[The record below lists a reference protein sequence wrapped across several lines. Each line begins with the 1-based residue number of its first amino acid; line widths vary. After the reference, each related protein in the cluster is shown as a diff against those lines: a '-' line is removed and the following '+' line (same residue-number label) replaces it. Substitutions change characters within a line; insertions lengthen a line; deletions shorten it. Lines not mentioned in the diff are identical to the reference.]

1 MVVRSP
7 CSLQPV
13 KLQGSVSVSGL
24 VVLVDEGQNIIFG
37 QFLGVHPCL
46 RVVDYDP
53 VHPGPEVPLSVA
65 NTEGSS
71 SVGWHFI
78 GRVLGGFVEEELHF
92 GVFAVCHRPGLI
104 DSLHDV
110 KAGGKEVSVVSARV
124 GQTWD
129 SS

>member
-7 CSLQPV
+7 CTLQPV
-13 KLQGSVSVSGL
+13 KPQGSVSVSGL

-65 NTEGSS
+65 NTEGEDK
-71 SVGWHFI
+71 
-78 GRVLGGFVEEELHF
+78 GRKLLNHIKMLLSQCGEDATNLKGAAAL
-92 GVFAVCHRPGLI
+92 
-104 DSLHDV
+104 
-110 KAGGKEVSVVSARV
+110 AGIS
-124 GQTWD
+124 
-129 SS
+129 